1 MTAAPGSSPQQIRDR
16 LLQAID
22 PHSNIHNMV
31 AVLEVISSLE
41 KYPITKEALE
51 ETRLGK
57 LINDVRKKTKNEEL
71 AKRAKKLLRNW
82 QKLIEPVTPN
92 EAVSRGLTNPPGS
105 ANGGAHNCRM
115 ESPSVAVI
123 GSKSIHDVKNRN
135 DVQKL
140 NSPKSEKPGSRKRRG
155 EHHDGHQSLPPSK
168 VSKTN
173 YEVLQ
178 NSSPPPT
185 NGIGGSPK
193 SFPSP
198 PEVTILSGP
207 EGSRV
212 ELGENE
218 KPSKIPVN
226 AVRPH
231 TSSPGLFKPGT
242 SSLIKTAVLLQQQQ
256 QQEKVEEV
264 ASQPKS
270 PRCSSFSLR
279 SVRLETFA
287 WQQTTC
293 SPKGSVPTPSPRPPL
308 LDAALAVPLSPPLPL
323 TQPSTPPA
331 LVNRLEASQ
340 QASPEPPLHSQEQHA
355 APESQHWLAA
365 GVSPGGGSG
374 LHLAES
380 LISLAG
386 FLPDTSKMD
395 SDSAASGSESKK
407 KKKYR
412 PKDYVVNLDGQ
423 AIEAGVKPVRLKKER
438 RLTFDPKTGEIK
450 PLTQRDS
457 LPADL
462 PAPAQQHRTDT
473 VKQEQTPPL
482 LQSPFEQTNWKE
494 LSRNEIIQSYL
505 DRQSTLLSSSGV
517 QTPGAPYFMSQYLKQ
532 EESTRREAR
541 KTHVLAPIS
550 SKPTNLPGVT
560 REVTREDLDRVSDH
574 RWPGVNG
581 CYDTQGNWYD
591 WTQCI
596 SLDPH
601 GDDGRLN
608 ILPYVCLD

>member
-1 MTAAPGSSPQQIRDR
+1 MTAAPGPSPQQIRDR

-82 QKLIEPVTPN
+82 QKLIEPVAQN
-92 EAVSRGLTNPPGS
+92 EAASRGVSNPPGS
-105 ANGGAHNCRM
+105 ANGGAHNCRVETPHM
-115 ESPSVAVI
+115 AVV
-123 GSKSIHDVKNRN
+123 GSKPVHDVKNRN
-135 DVQKL
+135 DVQKV

-155 EHHDGHQSLPPSK
+155 EPHDGHQGSLPSK
-168 VSKTN
+168 VSKASC
-173 YEVLQ
+173 EVLQ

-185 NGIGGSPK
+185 NGIGGSPE

-198 PEVTILSGP
+198 PEVTALPGP

-212 ELGENE
+212 ELGEND
-218 KPSKIPVN
+218 KTSKIPVN

-231 TSSPGLFKPGT
+231 TSSPGLFKSTGS
-242 SSLIKTAVLLQQQQ
+242 SSLLKTAVLQQQQ
-256 QQEKVEEV
+256 QQHEKAEEA
-264 ASQPKS
+264 ASQPRS
-270 PRCSSFSLR
+270 PRCPSFSPR

-287 WQQTTC
+287 RQQATC
-293 SPKGSVPTPSPRPPL
+293 SLKGSSTATPSPRPPL
-308 LDAALAVPLSPPLPL
+308 LDATAAAPLSPALSL

-331 LVNRLEASQ
+331 LARRLEASQ
-340 QASPEPPLHSQEQHA
+340 QVGPEPPLHPLEQQA
-355 APESQHWLAA
+355 SPESQHWLTT
-365 GVSPGGGSG
+365 GVSPGGGSS
-374 LHLAES
+374 LHLSE
-380 LISLAG
+380 SLAG
-386 FLPDTSKMD
+386 FSPDPSKVD
-395 SDSAASGSESKK
+395 SDSAASGSDSKK

-412 PKDYVVNLDGQ
+412 PKDYVANLDGQ
-423 AIEAGVKPVRLKKER
+423 ALEAGVKPVRLKKER

-457 LPADL
+457 LQADL
-462 PAPAQQHRTDT
+462 PALAQQHRTDPGR
-473 VKQEQTPPL
+473 QEQAPPL

-541 KTHVLAPIS
+541 KTHVLAPVS

-560 REVTREDLDRVSDH
+560 REVMREDLDRISDH
-574 RWPGVNG
+574 HWPGVNG

>member
-1 MTAAPGSSPQQIRDR
+1 MTAAPGPSPQQIRDR

-22 PHSNIHNMV
+22 PRSNIHNMV
-31 AVLEVISSLE
+31 VVLEVISSLE
-41 KYPITKEALE
+41 KYPITKEVLE

-82 QKLIEPVTPN
+82 QKLIEPVTQN
-92 EAVSRGLTNPPGS
+92 ETVSRGLSNPPGS

-115 ESPSVAVI
+115 EIPPVAVV
-123 GSKSIHDVKNRN
+123 GSKPIHDVKNRN

-140 NSPKSEKPGSRKRRG
+140 NSPKSEKPGNRKRRG
-155 EHHDGHQSLPPSK
+155 EPHDDPQGAPPSK
-168 VSKTN
+168 VSKAI

-185 NGIGGSPK
+185 NGIGGSPE

-198 PEVTILSGP
+198 PEVTTLPGP
-207 EGSRV
+207 EGSRA
-212 ELGENE
+212 ELGEND
-218 KPSKIPVN
+218 KLSKIPVN

-231 TSSPGLFKPGT
+231 TSSPGLFKSSGT
-242 SSLIKTAVLLQQQQ
+242 SLLLKTAVMQQQQ
-256 QQEKVEEV
+256 QQERVEEA
-264 ASQPKS
+264 ASQLRS
-270 PRCSSFSLR
+270 PCRSSFCPR
-279 SVRLETFA
+279 HVRLETLA
-287 WQQTTC
+287 RQHATC
-293 SPKGSVPTPSPRPPL
+293 SPKGSVPPSSLRPPL
-308 LDAALAVPLSPPLPL
+308 LDAAVAVPLSPPLSL
-323 TQPSTPPA
+323 THPPTPPTLA
-331 LVNRLEASQ
+331 KRLEAAQ
-340 QASPEPPLHSQEQHA
+340 PVGPEPPLHSQEQQT
-355 APESQHWLAA
+355 APESQHWLAT
-365 GVSPGGGSG
+365 GLSPGDGSS

-380 LISLAG
+380 LADLS
-386 FLPDTSKMD
+386 PDTSKMD
-395 SDSAASGSESKK
+395 SDSTASGSDSRK

-423 AIEAGVKPVRLKKER
+423 ALEAGVKPVRLKKER

-450 PLTQRDS
+450 PLAQRDS
-457 LPADL
+457 LQADL
-462 PAPAQQHRTDT
+462 TLAQPHRTDSDR
-473 VKQEQTPPL
+473 QEQAPPL

-541 KTHVLAPIS
+541 KTHVLVPVS

-560 REVTREDLDRVSDH
+560 REVTREDLNRISDH
-574 RWPGVNG
+574 HWPGVNG

-601 GDDGRLN
+601 GDDGHLN

>member
-1 MTAAPGSSPQQIRDR
+1 MTAAPGPSPQQIRDR

-22 PHSNIHNMV
+22 PHSNIQNMV

-82 QKLIEPVTPN
+82 QKLIEPVTQN
-92 EAVSRGLTNPPGS
+92 ETASRGLSNPPGS
-105 ANGGAHNCRM
+105 ANGGAHNCRV
-115 ESPSVAVI
+115 ETPPVAVV
-123 GSKSIHDVKNRN
+123 GSKPVHDVKNRN

-140 NSPKSEKPGSRKRRG
+140 NSPKPEKPGNRKRRG
-155 EHHDGHQSLPPSK
+155 EPHDGHQGPPPSK
-168 VSKTN
+168 VSKAS

-185 NGIGGSPK
+185 NGIGGSPE

-198 PEVTILSGP
+198 PEVATLPGA
-207 EGSRV
+207 EGSQV
-212 ELGENE
+212 DLGEND

-231 TSSPGLFKPGT
+231 TSSPGLFKPTGA
-242 SSLIKTAVLLQQQQ
+242 SSLLKTAALQQQQ
-256 QQEKVEEV
+256 QHEKAEEA
-264 ASQPKS
+264 ASQARS
-270 PRCSSFSLR
+270 PRCSSFSPR

-287 WQQTTC
+287 RQHTTC
-293 SPKGSVPTPSPRPPL
+293 ALKGSMSTPSPRPPL
-308 LDAALAVPLSPPLPL
+308 LDAAVAAPSSPPLSL
-323 TQPSTPPA
+323 AQPSTPPA
-331 LVNRLEASQ
+331 LARRLEASPQ
-340 QASPEPPLHSQEQHA
+340 EGPEPPLPSPEQQA
-355 APESQHWLAA
+355 APEGQHWLAA
-365 GVSPGGGSG
+365 GGSG
-374 LHLAES
+374 LHLSE
-380 LISLAG
+380 SLAG
-386 FLPDTSKMD
+386 FSPDTSKMD
-395 SDSAASGSESKK
+395 SDSAASGSDSRK

-423 AIEAGVKPVRLKKER
+423 ALEAGVKPVRLKKER

-457 LPADL
+457 LQADL
-462 PAPAQQHRTDT
+462 PALALQHRTDT
-473 VKQEQTPPL
+473 DRQEQAPPL

-541 KTHVLAPIS
+541 KTHVLAPVS

-560 REVTREDLDRVSDH
+560 REVTREDLGRISDQS
-574 RWPGVNG
+574 WPGVNG